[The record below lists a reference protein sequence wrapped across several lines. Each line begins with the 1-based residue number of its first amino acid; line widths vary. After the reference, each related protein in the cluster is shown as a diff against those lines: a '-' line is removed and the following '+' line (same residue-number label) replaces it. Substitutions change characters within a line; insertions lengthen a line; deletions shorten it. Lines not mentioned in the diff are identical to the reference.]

1 MANAVIAHHQRGRIE
16 YIAFPDHL
24 KGCYQSYTQA
34 DMSSLRQAGYSA
46 LFLSVEEGVQR
57 YMAWLQQRGL

>member
-1 MANAVIAHHQRGRIE
+1 
-16 YIAFPDHL
+16 
-24 KGCYQSYTQA
+24 
-34 DMSSLRQAGYSA
+34 MSSLRQAGYSA